1 MEAKEIDY
9 NRVAR
14 VIAAMIEG
22 EPYDDVEYVLS
33 VVQQT
38 RRVVNRDKQSYI
50 CTRDFRPDRIN
61 ITVDNGIITKAVCG

>member
-1 MEAKEIDY
+1 MDNKDIDY

-22 EPYDDVEYVLS
+22 EPYEDVEYVLS

-38 RRVVNRDKQSYI
+38 RRVVSKDGKPYVV
-50 CTRDFRPDRIN
+50 TRDFRPDRIN
-61 ITVDNGIITKAVCG
+61 ISIDNGIITKATCG